1 MSASVR
7 RDVVILAC
15 AISAGIHAALVPEHW
30 EEVKAAGV
38 GFAVSAL
45 LFGALIV
52 VLTLRPASRLALA
65 GAALVFIGLII
76 SYVLAVT
83 TGVPVLHPEVEPVEG
98 LAVFTKL
105 VEAVG
110 LAVALSLLKMER
122 KTTWNTSALRVRSHS
137 F

>member
-1 MSASVR
+1 VR
-7 RDVVILAC
+7 GLRTDVVILAC

-30 EEVKAAGV
+30 DETKGAGV

-45 LFGALIV
+45 LLAALMV

-65 GAALVFIGLII
+65 GAALVFIGLVI

-98 LAVFTKL
+98 LAIFTKL
-105 VEAVG
+105 VEVVG
-110 LAVALSLLKMER
+110 LAAALSLLRMER
-122 KTTWNTSALRVRSHS
+122 KTTWTTSALRVRFHS

>member
-1 MSASVR
+1 MR
-7 RDVVILAC
+7 GLRTDVVILAC

>member
-1 MSASVR
+1 VR
-7 RDVVILAC
+7 GLRTDVVILAC

-30 EEVKAAGV
+30 DETKGAGV
-38 GFAVSAL
+38 GFPVSAL
-45 LFGALIV
+45 LLAALMV

-65 GAALVFIGLII
+65 GAALVFIGLVI

-98 LAVFTKL
+98 LAIFTKL
-105 VEAVG
+105 VEVVG
-110 LAVALSLLKMER
+110 LAAALSLLRMER
-122 KTTWNTSALRVRSHS
+122 KTTWTTSALRVRFHS

>member
-1 MSASVR
+1 VR
-7 RDVVILAC
+7 GLRTDVVILPC

-30 EEVKAAGV
+30 EEIKGAGV

-45 LFGALIV
+45 LLGALIV

-105 VEAVG
+105 VEVVG
-110 LAVALSLLKMER
+110 LAAALCLLRIER
-122 KTTWNTSALRVRSHS
+122 KTTWTTSALRVRSHS

>member
-1 MSASVR
+1 
-7 RDVVILAC
+7 
-15 AISAGIHAALVPEHW
+15 VPEHW
-30 EEVKAAGV
+30 EEIKGAGV

-45 LFGALIV
+45 LLGALIV

-105 VEAVG
+105 VEVVG
-110 LAVALSLLKMER
+110 LAAALCLLRIER
-122 KTTWNTSALRVRSHS
+122 KTTWTTSALRVRSHS

>member
-1 MSASVR
+1 MR
-7 RDVVILAC
+7 GLRTDVVILAC

-30 EEVKAAGV
+30 EEIKGAGV

-45 LFGALIV
+45 LLGALIV

-105 VEAVG
+105 VEVVG
-110 LAVALSLLKMER
+110 LAAALCLLRIER
-122 KTTWNTSALRVRSHS
+122 KTTWTTSALRVRSHS

>member
-1 MSASVR
+1 VR
-7 RDVVILAC
+7 GLRTDVVILAC

-30 EEVKAAGV
+30 EEIKGAGV

-45 LFGALIV
+45 LLGALIV

-105 VEAVG
+105 VEVVG
-110 LAVALSLLKMER
+110 LAAALCLLRIER
-122 KTTWNTSALRVRSHS
+122 KTTWTTSALRVRSHS